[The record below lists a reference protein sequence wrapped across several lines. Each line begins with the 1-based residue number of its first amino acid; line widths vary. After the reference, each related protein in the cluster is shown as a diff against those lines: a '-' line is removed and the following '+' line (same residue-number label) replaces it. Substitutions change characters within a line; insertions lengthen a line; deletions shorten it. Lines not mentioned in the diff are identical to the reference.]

1 MQLDKK
7 LHFEEHLSKVESK
20 VIKTNGI
27 TRKLQNVFPR
37 STLLTIYKSFIRPH
51 LGYGVLI
58 YDQAFNKY
66 FHIKLELLQYNAKVA
81 ITGAMRDFATAE
93 VYEDLALESLKSS
106 R

>member
-7 LHFEEHLSKVESK
+7 LNFEEHLSKVESK

-81 ITGAMRDFATAE
+81 ITRAMREFSTAE